1 MRFAHFGHVY
11 FPVRVSNFCA
21 APNSRGLLTIF
32 SYTLVFVLFRE
43 NVLAA
48 VRFFASFWVLFGIS
62 GSKVFTIVFASACI
76 CRTLTPSFPEIH
88 PALPELVPKKV
99 DLEISGFFA
108 VTLP

>member
-48 VRFFASFWVLFGIS
+48 VRFFASFWVLFRNFRL
-62 GSKVFTIVFASACI
+62 K
-76 CRTLTPSFPEIH
+76 SFSH
-88 PALPELVPKKV
+88 SYLHLPEFVGL
-99 DLEISGFFA
+99 
-108 VTLP
+108 